1 MLGSA
6 FLIQYRNPY
15 TDPDMINGDL
25 THGIPDDGND
35 TTAQSHPRP
44 EPAGTDL
51 QTPLYDHQPS
61 DIGTDI
67 LPDSCGIP
75 PGGNARSNKNKIQGG
90 KQKNSG
96 RKFGIGRI
104 FAVLGILLLGWLA
117 FSVVRLYVTPDRN
130 LRQIYLVPPDAA
142 VIIQSSEPVRDWQRF
157 SSSDPWK
164 RLMQAPS
171 LAEMTETINAL
182 DSTIRNNKTLL
193 SLVGKRDMTI
203 SLHKTR
209 TRDFDFLIVV
219 DLRKASK
226 LEMLKDQVEN
236 LLKLAGN
243 DVTRRKYNGINILEM
258 KDAASGDVLYCAFV
272 DNHFAA
278 SYSPALVHAA
288 IDEREKPHI
297 GLEYSFLEVEK
308 LVGGR
313 GLYRIFLNYSC
324 LPEFLSIYLGS
335 IDETLASVFNSMEFA
350 GMWMDSSSEKIEL
363 KGYTMMKDVADPYV
377 AALLGSGRSR
387 IRAQDILPARTA
399 LFADI
404 GFDNA
409 AVFVRSL
416 EQAMEANDPAGYAEY
431 VRMRERLEKYF
442 GISLEDDFL
451 GWMAG
456 EFAYIQ
462 LEPGLLGQQ
471 PEMLLAVRACSIRE
485 ARKSMAHIE
494 KRIRGR
500 SPIRISSVNYKGYDI
515 NYVEMKGFFRL
526 FFGKLFDRFETPYY
540 TYVNDYVVF
549 SMSAASLLSFVEDIE
564 QKNLLKNDPDFKKA
578 LSRASSTSTFFAY
591 VDTHKFYP
599 QLRGMLS
606 PQTWND
612 IQANRH
618 VLYGFPRATL
628 QISDEKGKVSLNA
641 VIEHAPYAFETAPIH
656 AEEEPDDPATEE
668 RDQSEKELMS
678 ELKRFYVEKFEGNV
692 LREYYEDGTL
702 LSESEVKE
710 GKRHGRYREFHP
722 NGALRLRGKYSKG
735 QPRGT
740 WKYYTEDGAFDR
752 KEKH

>member
-1 MLGSA
+1 
-6 FLIQYRNPY
+6 
-15 TDPDMINGDL
+15 MINGETPDR
-25 THGIPDDGND
+25 IPND
-35 TTAQSHPRP
+35 ENQNAAATRQQPEAAGANGTAGAPTPSSDN
-44 EPAGTDL
+44 EPV
-51 QTPLYDHQPS
+51 
-61 DIGTDI
+61 DIGTDTF
-67 LPDSCGIP
+67 PDTGGLP
-75 PGGNARSNKNKIQGG
+75 PGGKSRKSKPEARG
-90 KQKNSG
+90 KK
-96 RKFGIGRI
+96 KFGIGRI
-104 FAVLGILLLGWLA
+104 LALLGIILLGWLM
-117 FSVVRLYVTPDRN
+117 FTVVRLYVTPDRN

-157 SSSDPWK
+157 SSSEPWR

-171 LAEMTETINAL
+171 FAEMTGAINAL
-182 DSTIRNNKTLL
+182 DSTIRGNKTLL

-226 LEMLKDQVEN
+226 LEMLKDQMEN

-243 DVTRRKYNGINILEM
+243 DVTRRKYNGVNILEM
-258 KDAASGDVLYCAFV
+258 KDVASGDVLYCAFV

-278 SYSPALVHAA
+278 SYSPALIHAA
-288 IDEREKPHI
+288 IDEREKPQI
-297 GLEYSFLEVEK
+297 GLEYSFLEAEK
-308 LVGGR
+308 LVGSR

-363 KGYTMMKDVADPYV
+363 KGYTLIKDVADPYV

-387 IRAQDILPARTA
+387 IKVQDILPARTA
-399 LFADI
+399 LFADL

-409 AVFVRSL
+409 AAFVRSL
-416 EQAMEANDPAGYAEY
+416 EQAMEANDAEGYGEY
-431 VRMRERLEKYF
+431 VRIRERLEKYF

-451 GWMAG
+451 GWMSG

-462 LEPGLLGQQ
+462 LEPGLLGLR
-471 PEMLLAVRACSIRE
+471 PETLLAVRARSIRE

-500 SPIRISSVNYKGYDI
+500 SPIRISSVDYKGYDI

-540 TYVNDYVVF
+540 TYVDDYVVF

-564 QKNLLKNDPDFKKA
+564 QKNLLKNDPEFKKA
-578 LSRASSTSTFFAY
+578 MSRVSSSSTFFAY
-591 VDTHKFYP
+591 VDTHRFYP
-599 QLRGMLS
+599 QLQGMLS
-606 PQTWND
+606 PQTWRD
-612 IQANRH
+612 VEANRH

-628 QISDEKGKVSLNA
+628 QVSDEKGKVSLNA
-641 VIEHAPYAFETAPIH
+641 IIEHAQYDGDGSPVPTAMEPDD
-656 AEEEPDDPATEE
+656 PDDPATED

-692 LREYYEDGTL
+692 LCEYYDDGAL
-702 LSESEVKE
+702 MSESEVKD
-710 GKRHGRYREFHP
+710 GKRHGHYREFYP
-722 NGALRLRGKYSKG
+722 GGTLRLRGKYSKG
-735 QPRGT
+735 QPKGT

-752 KEKH
+752 KERK